1 MEENIFIMP
10 GSIMDSKEWK
20 DLEIKEFELG
30 SDRVLDEI
38 IDKRIWNNAEIIWL
52 LRKMVYFYGKKDH
65 LLKNAPPERLL
76 INMTDLLRVM
86 FILYDKFDPEL
97 DDNLRSYVC
106 SKLTDATWG
115 ISSRTR
121 IYLEKTAKDLD
132 DR

>member
-1 MEENIFIMP
+1 MEENNYIMP

-20 DLEIKEFELG
+20 ELENKEFELG
-30 SDRVLDEI
+30 SDKVLDEI
-38 IDKRIWNNAEIIWL
+38 IDKRIWNNAEIIWM
-52 LRKMVYFYGKKDH
+52 LRRMVYYYGKKDH
-65 LLKNAPPERLL
+65 LLKAAPPERLL
-76 INMTDLLRVM
+76 TNMTDILRAL
-86 FILYDKFDPEL
+86 FILYDTFDPEL

>member
-20 DLEIKEFELG
+20 DLETKEFELG

-97 DDNLRSYVC
+97 DDNLRSYV
-106 SKLTDATWG
+106 
-115 ISSRTR
+115 
-121 IYLEKTAKDLD
+121 
-132 DR
+132 

>member
-121 IYLEKTAKDLD
+121 VYLEKSANNSDNK
-132 DR
+132 

>member
-121 IYLEKTAKDLD
+121 IYLEKTAKNLD
-132 DR
+132 NR